1 MQELPLIVSL
11 KSACFVQVEESYT
24 REALEAEEREKDLR
38 TKVARVEEQLLSSS
52 HSMLDRE

>member
-1 MQELPLIVSL
+1 ML
-11 KSACFVQVEESYT
+11 QVEESYT

-38 TKVARVEEQLLSSS
+38 MKLAHSEEQLLSSS